1 MKNRD
6 KIILDLCGGTGAWSK
21 PYKENGYDVRIIT
34 LPENDVRTYVPPI
47 LTYGILCAP
56 PCVDFSIVKNNNL
69 TRDMAIAMDIVN
81 ACVRIIFQCRV
92 RFWALENP
100 TGLLRNYL
108 KKPRFNFHPWEFGD
122 PWTKKTDIWGKFE
135 IPQTYYQR
143 WTDVPKNEKLYI
155 RPGRNKP
162 SIACLHMSA
171 MKDIEWMEGFKADND
186 ASFRAITPQ
195 GFAQA
200 FYEANK

>member
-1 MKNRD
+1 MFNGNKM
-6 KIILDLCGGTGAWSK
+6 ILDLCGGTGSWSK
-21 PYKENGYDVRIIT
+21 PYKDNGYDVRIIT

-56 PCVDFSIVKNNNL
+56 LCTDFSIVKNNNIK
-69 TRDMAIAMDIVN
+69 RDMSTAMDIVN
-81 ACVRIIFQCRV
+81 ACIRIIFQCRV

-100 TGLLRNYL
+100 TGLLRKYL
-108 KKPRFNFHPWEFGD
+108 NKPRFNFHPWEFGD
-122 PWTKKTDIWGKFE
+122 PWTKKTDVWGRFE
-135 IPQTYYQR
+135 IPQIYYQR
-143 WTDVPKNEKLYI
+143 WTDVPKNKKLYI

-162 SIACLHMSA
+162 SIAFLHKSA
-171 MKDIEWMEGFKADND
+171 MQDIEWMKEFKADND

-195 GFAQA
+195 GFSQA